1 MFSKFSEESQKVLL
15 NARLEMSD
23 LKHPYIGSEHL
34 LLSILKDNGYVSKL
48 LKSYGVSYNDVRSE
62 IIRVIGI
69 GERENKWFLYTP
81 LLKRVIE
88 NAIIISKE
96 DNVNE
101 VNVIHL
107 LLAMI
112 EEGDGV
118 AIRIL
123 NNLDVDI
130 DDLYDDL
137 SNSNCPKKGKKKYV

>member
-15 NARLEMSD
+15 NARLEMND
-23 LKHPYIGSEHL
+23 LRHPYIGSEHL

-48 LKSYGVSYNDVRSE
+48 LKSYGVSYNDVRNE
-62 IIRVIGI
+62 IVRVIGI

-96 DNVNE
+96 DNFNE

-107 LLAMI
+107 LLALI

-118 AIRIL
+118 GLRIL
-123 NNLDVDI
+123 NNLDVAYYEA
-130 DDLYDDL
+130 LL
-137 SNSNCPKKGKKKYV
+137 NKK